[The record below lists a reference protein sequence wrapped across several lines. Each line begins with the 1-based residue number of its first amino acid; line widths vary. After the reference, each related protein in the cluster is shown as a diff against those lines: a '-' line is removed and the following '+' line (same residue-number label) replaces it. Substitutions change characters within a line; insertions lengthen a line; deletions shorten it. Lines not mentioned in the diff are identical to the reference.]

1 MTVKTWTTGEVVTAA
16 GANEF
21 LTNSGLVFVKG
32 VSQVGSVASINVTS
46 CFSATYDA
54 YRVVL
59 SSVTL
64 TSNGNGTNIFCK
76 LLSGTSPANSNY
88 NYGIPRVDMASG
100 AVSSVYAQGGTA
112 GIVVGTGNASDS
124 TSASFDIVNPFAA
137 RFTNFNGLAL
147 TNSTGGYSG
156 AGAGTHGTSA
166 AYDGIQIIASTGNIS
181 NAAIIVYGYRYGIS

>member
-1 MTVKTWTTGEVVTAA
+1 MAIKTFTTGEVLTASA
-16 GANEF
+16 TNEF
-21 LTNSGLVFVKG
+21 LANSGLVFVKG

-64 TSNGNGTNIFCK
+64 TSNGNGTFIYCK
-76 LLSGTSPANSNY
+76 MLSGTTPANSNY

-100 AVSSVYAQGGTA
+100 AISSIVQQGGTS

-137 RFTNFNGLAL
+137 RFTNFNGLAQ
-147 TNSTGGYSG
+147 TNSTGGYCG
-156 AGAGTHGTSA
+156 AGAGVHGTSSS
-166 AYDGIQIIASTGNIS
+166 YDGIQLIASTGNIS